1 MPFRRPRSLAEV
13 AERARRGEDVYSSL
27 REFLDHFYVH
37 TWTQRAER
45 RAMLAKPPA
54 GLGDPIADAYL
65 AAAAE
70 HLSLKY
76 RLGVPA
82 WVHDPSRFLHQAHFA
97 GPEGMKAMLL
107 AESPLAFRR
116 RMIFVGFDPLG
127 RPLRRGRRP
136 NPPPWG
142 QMKRRRAAAASHT
155 KL

>member
-13 AERARRGEDVYSSL
+13 AERARGGENVYSSL
-27 REFLDHFYVH
+27 REFLDHFYGH
-37 TWTQRAER
+37 TWAQRAER
-45 RAMLAKPPA
+45 RAMLAQPPA
-54 GLGDPIADAYL
+54 PVGDPVADAYL

-76 RLGVPA
+76 KLGVPA
-82 WVHDPSRFLHQAHFA
+82 WVHHDSRFLHQAHFA

-127 RPLRRGRRP
+127 RPSRRGRRP
-136 NPPPWG
+136 QPPPWG
-142 QMKRRRAAAASHT
+142 QVRRRAPAAAAHR